1 MKQKWKMIH
10 PSSIHS
16 LIDGSSSHLSCSQI
30 ILRCSGVIFTLISWW
45 IWGFVCHRSLN
56 VHSQSNFQIH
66 SFKMTT
72 PGFILSYSV
81 LIWTMKPWAS
91 IFKPPPSCLTTCK
104 AAFPEHP
111 GLCLP
116 GFRPGSKFRL
126 LNQIWTGHQRW
137 AFTPHPES
145 CCSAVCVGPTA
156 YLSESIIQYFCSI
169 YLLETVVLAIQH
181 VKLKDIW
188 RHCQHF
194 KTYCI

>member
-1 MKQKWKMIH
+1 MIH

-30 ILRCSGVIFTLISWW
+30 ILRCSGVICTLISWW

-91 IFKPPPSCLTTCK
+91 IFMPSPSCLTTCK

-111 GLCLP
+111 GLCLSLDLDL
-116 GFRPGSKFRL
+116 GQSSGCWIKAELAIRGELSL
-126 LNQIWTGHQRW
+126 LTLK
-137 AFTPHPES
+137 S
-145 CCSAVCVGPTA
+145 CCSAICVGPTA

-169 YLLETVVLAIQH
+169 YLLETVILAIQH

-188 RHCQHF
+188 RHCPHF